1 MRRLLTLRT
10 FGVVVVLSWL
20 TGPSFAQTNIGVP
33 QRVCTTN
40 IMCIINGVAYSPNT
54 PKGYTCNNG
63 YAAPVTT
70 CHTASV
76 PAKVLKP
83 SGPPTTPPPGA
94 GGPTK
99 PPTTP
104 IKGTNPVTAGP
115 ITGKPVEAAPTAPSH
130 PVILEKGSGGGEGKH

>member
-1 MRRLLTLRT
+1 MRRLLTLRII
-10 FGVVVVLSWL
+10 GVVVLLASL

-76 PAKVLKP
+76 PRIP
-83 SGPPTTPPPGA
+83 GPVGT
-94 GGPTK
+94 PTK
-99 PPTTP
+99 PVGKPTKPVGTP
-104 IKGTNPVTAGP
+104 PKGTNPVTSAP
-115 ITGKPVEAAPTAPSH
+115 IIKNPVQASPTEPSH
-130 PVILEKGSGGGEGKH
+130 PVILEKGPSGDSGKH